1 MLLLVLISD
10 LRDRIEVVVGG
21 ASNALCIGIQLAM
34 CQFQNQQF
42 ALSLYGHI
50 CRTYGSIHCVQGPSM
65 VLIIDLQ
72 SYYNHPKHFCHNPRV
87 IYTDKDI
94 ASILSE
100 IYMELL
106 PLWRTGRLIQLGLGF
121 HIFYKYFEGW
131 TTIDS

>member
-1 MLLLVLISD
+1 MLLLLVLISD

-42 ALSLYGHI
+42 ALSLYGLI

-87 IYTDKDI
+87 IYTDKRYCKYTFRDI
-94 ASILSE
+94 YGTPSSLAHRETYTTWPRVS
-100 IYMELL
+100 
-106 PLWRTGRLIQLGLGF
+106 
-121 HIFYKYFEGW
+121 YFLQVF
-131 TTIDS
+131 